1 METVTENKVLNK
13 EELQTLKAIQEETQS
28 LILELGEIELIKIQ
42 LGDRKEKSK
51 EYLSEL
57 SQKEQDF
64 TQSIFEK
71 YGKVSINPSTGEIN
85 SIQNPMLTFKLAL
98 MECLIGKW
106 IHCQKYLKK
115 TKNVLKKKNFLGQM
129 VNC

>member
-1 METVTENKVLNK
+1 METVTENKVLNQ
-13 EELQTLKAIQEETQS
+13 EELQTLKTIQEETQS

-71 YGKVSINPSTGEIN
+71 YGKVSINPTTGEI
-85 SIQNPMLTFKLAL
+85 T
-98 MECLIGKW
+98 LIS
-106 IHCQKYLKK
+106 
-115 TKNVLKKKNFLGQM
+115 
-129 VNC
+129 